1 MEPDHEVLKLE
12 NFLCWIE
19 AHPGLAGWL
28 QAFFSVVAIGVSGFF
43 PMWISSRERK
53 KRKQHQRERVAILID
68 RLLTMFKSLAA
79 TVSDSLRAEM
89 FKHERTVEDWRQEDL
104 IISGTPA
111 DDSFSDDI
119 FLLIALRTS
128 SAVGLDI
135 AESLATADPYLVDH
149 GHIRIVGEQIEKLEL
164 LQRTERMLRTGIFA
178 DGTRAR

>member
-1 MEPDHEVLKLE
+1 ME

-19 AHPGLAGWL
+19 AHPGLASWL
-28 QAFFSVVAIGVSGFF
+28 QAFFSVVAIAASGFV
-43 PMWISSRERK
+43 PMWIASRDRK

-79 TVSDSLRAEM
+79 TVSDPLRAEL

-104 IISGTPA
+104 IISSTPA

-128 SAVGLDI
+128 SAVGLHI
-135 AESLATADPYLVDH
+135 AESLAAADPYFVDH
-149 GHIRIVGEQIEKLEL
+149 GQIRIVGEQIDKLEL
-164 LQRTERMLRTGIFA
+164 LRRAERMLRTGIFA
-178 DGTRAR
+178 DGTKVR